1 MNIPPLHPD
10 ELEVGNM
17 IRNYYFQTDPLA
29 TANKTQILHVNICLL
44 HINFH
49 LIKNQLSLVYQ

>member
-10 ELEVGNM
+10 ELDVGNK

-29 TANKTQILHVNICLL
+29 TANKTQILHVNMSFKSFKTNTAKRLFI
-44 HINFH
+44 
-49 LIKNQLSLVYQ
+49 VY